1 MIPTNISNLSED
13 AGRTFELEVTGSPH
27 QARLRT
33 SNYKVKVPYSALST
47 TISSI
52 GQRGGKI
59 VSVKRLSSHVTEV
72 ASSTQVQPIG
82 ATEVTSS
89 PEQHKAQV
97 PVAVESSPPVVE
109 KVVEEVES
117 SPPVVEKVVEEKVVK
132 TNSKSN
138 SKAFVPTQT
147 KSSKSKK
154 R

>member
-1 MIPTNISNLSED
+1 MILTNISNLSED
-13 AGRTFELEVTGSPH
+13 AGRTFEIEVTGSPH

-59 VSVKRLSSHVTEV
+59 VNVKMLSLNSTHTTEV
-72 ASSTQVQPIG
+72 V
-82 ATEVTSS
+82 SS
-89 PEQHKAQV
+89 PERHEA
-97 PVAVESSPPVVE
+97 PLPAAVKSVPPVVE
-109 KVVEEVES
+109 EEV
-117 SPPVVEKVVEEKVVK
+117 VQ
-132 TNSKSN
+132 TTSKSN
-138 SKAFVPTQT
+138 SKAFVPSQT

>member
-13 AGRTFELEVTGSPH
+13 AGRTFEIEVTGSPH

-52 GQRGGKI
+52 GQRGGKV
-59 VSVKRLSSHVTEV
+59 VSVKRLSSTVTEV
-72 ASSTQVQPIG
+72 ASSTPAQSVSVNE
-82 ATEVTSS
+82 TEVASS
-89 PEQHKAQV
+89 PDRHEAQV
-97 PVAVESSPPVVE
+97 SVAVESSPPI
-109 KVVEEVES
+109 
-117 SPPVVEKVVEEKVVK
+117 VEEKVVK

-138 SKAFVPTQT
+138 SKAFVPTQN
-147 KSSKSKK
+147 KNSKSKK